1 MSTEQPAQSGIADSA
16 GLPGTAHD
24 APADRAV
31 GVGALVGLGAL
42 IVAAVF
48 AGLLLPYWETPAAP
62 VTGDTPPAESF
73 DGRAF
78 SPTRAGS
85 SQIEGTAQIIHTMLG
100 NEAVFSLTTRLP
112 LQQSPFVRLDLTG
125 GASLRYFLFWRTAEQ
140 PEQQFFAP
148 LPGAG
153 QGVSWHAFP
162 DPALWSGTATTVA
175 IGAFGDA
182 AGAPITLRSLGF
194 HGDSR
199 WARVASVWTLW
210 HAGGSWPASGI
221 NRYMGTPLQAGAV
234 FPVAWI
240 GLWAFLATVMAV
252 LWVLWRR
259 AGRRT
264 AITAALLTIFLPWLL
279 LDRLWQAQLER
290 QVALTYAAFGDKTQA
305 EKHAAEADADLQ
317 DYAARIRGML
327 ATPDARVV
335 LLHASEGHNHDRLRL
350 QFHLLPANVYNYGSR
365 LLAPGEIRRGDYVLA
380 LGALPEFQ
388 YSPRERLLSDGRHV
402 YRARRIDA
410 HPLGNLY
417 LISGYAGTASTP

>member
-1 MSTEQPAQSGIADSA
+1 MSREQSAQSGIADGA

-24 APADRAV
+24 APAGRAV

-48 AGLLLPYWETPAAP
+48 AGLLLPYWGTPAAP
-62 VTGDTPPAESF
+62 VTGDTPPAETF

-85 SQIEGTAQIIHTMLG
+85 SQIEGTAQIIHTLLG

-112 LQQSPFVRLDLTG
+112 LQQFPFVRLELTG

-140 PEQQFFAP
+140 PEQQFFAS

-182 AGAPITLRSLGF
+182 AGAPIILRSLGF

-199 WARVASVWTLW
+199 WARIASVWTLW

-240 GLWAFLATVMAV
+240 GLWGFLAT
-252 LWVLWRR
+252 
-259 AGRRT
+259 
-264 AITAALLTIFLPWLL
+264 
-279 LDRLWQAQLER
+279 
-290 QVALTYAAFGDKTQA
+290 FGDKTQA

>member
-1 MSTEQPAQSGIADSA
+1 MSRQQPAQSGIAEIA
-16 GLPGTAHD
+16 GSSETAPG
-24 APADRAV
+24 APTRQT
-31 GVGALVGLGAL
+31 VGAGVLIGLGAL
-42 IVAAVF
+42 MLAA
-48 AGLLLPYWETPAAP
+48 LLVGALLSQSGPAAAP
-62 VTGDTPPAESF
+62 KADDTPPAETF
-73 DGRAF
+73 NGRVF
-78 SPTRAGS
+78 SPTRAES
-85 SQIEGTAQIIHTMLG
+85 SHIEGDAQVIRTMLG
-100 NEAVFSLTTRLP
+100 NEGVFSVTTRLP
-112 LQQSPFVRLDLTG
+112 LQQYPVIRVDLTG

-153 QGVSWHAFP
+153 RGVSWHAFP
-162 DPALWSGTATTVA
+162 DPALWNGTATTVA

-199 WARVASVWTLW
+199 RVRLASVWTLW

-221 NRYMGTPLQAGAV
+221 NRYLGTPLQAEAV

-240 GLWAFLATVMAV
+240 GLWAFLATSMAV

-264 AITAALLTIFLPWLL
+264 AITAGLLTIFLPWLL
-279 LDRLWQAQLER
+279 LDRLWQAQLEH
-290 QVALTYAAFGDKTQA
+290 QIVLTEAAFGDRTQA
-305 EKHAAEADADLQ
+305 EKHAAEADAELQ
-317 DYAARIRGML
+317 DYAARIRGKL

-335 LLHASEGHNHDRLRL
+335 LLHASEGHNYDRLRL

-365 LLAPGEIRRGDYVLA
+365 LLAPGEMRRGDYVLT
-380 LGALPEFQ
+380 LSALPEFQ
-388 YSPRERLLSDGRHV
+388 YSLRERLLSDGRHV

-410 HPLGNLY
+410 HPLGSLY
-417 LISGYAGTASTP
+417 LISGYAGRASTQ

>member
-1 MSTEQPAQSGIADSA
+1 MSRQQPAQSGIAENTGSS
-16 GLPGTAHD
+16 GTAHG
-24 APADRAV
+24 APTDQAV
-31 GVGALVGLGAL
+31 GAGLLIGLGAL
-42 IVAAVF
+42 TLAAVLI
-48 AGLLLPYWETPAAP
+48 GLLLPYWGSPPAPRAN
-62 VTGDTPPAESF
+62 DTPPVEAF
-73 DGRAF
+73 NGRAF
-78 SPTRAGS
+78 SPTRAES
-85 SQIEGTAQIIHTMLG
+85 SQIEGTAQVIRTMLG
-100 NEAVFSLTTRLP
+100 NEAVFSITTRVP
-112 LQQSPFVRLDLTG
+112 LQQYPFIRLDLTG

-148 LPGAG
+148 LAGAG
-153 QGVSWHAFP
+153 RGVSWHAFP
-162 DPALWSGTATTVA
+162 DPALWNGTATTVA
-175 IGAFGDA
+175 IGAFGNP

-199 WARVASVWTLW
+199 RARFASAWTLW

-240 GLWAFLATVMAV
+240 GLWAFLGTSMAV

-259 AGRRT
+259 VGRRT

-279 LDRLWQAQLER
+279 LDRLWQAQLQR
-290 QVALTYAAFGDKTQA
+290 QVTLTDAAFGDRTQA

-317 DYAARIRGML
+317 DYATRIRGML

-365 LLAPGEIRRGDYVLA
+365 LLAPGEMRRGDYVLT
-380 LGALPEFQ
+380 LGALPGFQ
-388 YSPRERLLSDGRHV
+388 YSPREQLLSDGRHV